1 MIHSLSH
8 LPTLRSSRI
17 AQFALILFLIVSP
30 FIFSAPTAHALSV
43 TLAWDPSDPN
53 EDVAGYKIYFGTESQ
68 NYTTVIDVR
77 DATMKSVT
85 TLKKGMVYYFAATA
99 YNSYGA
105 ESSFSE
111 EVAVNTCTYKISP
124 KKKTFKAIGGF
135 SKVKV
140 NTQPSCPWTAERFNN
155 NDTWITIDEVT
166 SGLGKGYIAYSV
178 DSNPEPD
185 ARTGD
190 LTIAEISFTV
200 TQKGTGISN

>member
-30 FIFSAPTAHALSV
+30 FIFCTPTAHALSV
-43 TLAWDPSDPN
+43 TLAWDPSAPN

-68 NYTTVIDVR
+68 NYATVIDVR
-77 DATMKSVT
+77 NATMKSVT

-99 YNSYGA
+99 YNSYGV

-124 KKKTFKAIGGF
+124 KKKKFKGDGGEG
-135 SKVKV
+135 KVKV
-140 NTQPSCPWTAERFNN
+140 NTQPGCPWEAVSGNVDVLIINGT
-155 NDTWITIDEVT
+155 T
-166 SGLGKGYIAYSV
+166 SEAGKGYIFYSV
-178 DSNPEPD
+178 SPNPSPD
-185 ARTGD
+185 ERSANLIVEGNT
-190 LTIAEISFTV
+190 FV
-200 TQKGTGISN
+200 VNQKGIGISN